1 MSASTV
7 NLSISPTPLL
17 PYSPTPL
24 LPRSPTILII
34 SIQPDMI
41 LRSAQPNIFGELLKS
56 PLQK

>member
-41 LRSAQPNIFGELLKS
+41 LLRMALISRAITIVQ
-56 PLQK
+56 